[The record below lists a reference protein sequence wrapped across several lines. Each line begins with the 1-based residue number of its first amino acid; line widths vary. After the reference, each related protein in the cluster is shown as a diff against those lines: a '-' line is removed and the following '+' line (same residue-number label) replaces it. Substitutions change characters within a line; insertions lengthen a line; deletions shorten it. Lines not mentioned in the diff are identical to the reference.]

1 MSQTRAEQ
9 LDALYADSGS
19 WDEDRRETERR
30 QGKRLSIATWIFA
43 AIALIEAFAIFL
55 LVPLKTVVPY
65 TLLVDRHTGYV
76 EALDPLTVQKVPQ
89 QDALTKSFLVQYV
102 MAREGYDRM
111 TVKDNYRKVA
121 LWSSGKAQK
130 SYLTRMQPSNPNNP
144 VALYSVD
151 GQVTVTILS
160 VSLTDDGSALVRYQL
175 SGGRPNRPDVA
186 LGQYAAVIGYVY
198 RDRPLTVSD
207 RLINPLGFEVTAY
220 RSDPE
225 MVPAPTVPQPV
236 TDSAVIERA
245 APPPATSEPPKAA
258 TR

>member
-1 MSQTRAEQ
+1 MSYDNGDY
-9 LDALYADSGS
+9 LDALHADNAS
-19 WDEDRRETERR
+19 WADDTRERERR
-30 QGKRLSIATWIFA
+30 QSKRLAIATWVFA

-55 LVPLKTVVPY
+55 MLPLKTVVPY

-76 EALDPLTVQKVPQ
+76 EEIDPLTIKQIPQ

-130 SYLTRMQPSNPNNP
+130 SYLTRMQPANPDNP
-144 VALYSVD
+144 VSRYSVD
-151 GQVTVTILS
+151 GQVAVTILS
-160 VSLTDDGSALVRYQL
+160 VSLTEEGRALVRYQL
-175 SGGRPNRPDVA
+175 SGGRANRPDIA
-186 LGQYAAVIGYVY
+186 LGQYAAVVGYIY

-225 MVPAPTVPQPV
+225 MVPAPTVPQPA
-236 TDSAVIERA
+236 TDGA
-245 APPPATSEPPKAA
+245 APATATAQPPKAA
-258 TR
+258 SR

>member
-1 MSQTRAEQ
+1 MSQTSGEQ
-9 LDALYADSGS
+9 LDALYADTNS
-19 WDEDRRETERR
+19 WAQDMRERDRR
-30 QGKRLSIATWIFA
+30 QGQRLAIATWIFA

-55 LVPLKTVVPY
+55 MLPLKTVVPY
-65 TLLVDRHTGYV
+65 TLLVDRQTGYV
-76 EALDPLTVQKVPQ
+76 EEIDPLTIKRIPQ

-151 GQVTVTILS
+151 GQVAVTILS
-160 VSLTDDGSALVRYQL
+160 VSLTDEGRALVRYQL
-175 SGGRPNRPDVA
+175 SGGRTNRPDVA
-186 LGQYAAVIGYVY
+186 LGQYAAVVGYIY

-225 MVPAPTVPQPV
+225 IAPPLAEPQPAPEGPEVET
-236 TDSAVIERA
+236 
-245 APPPATSEPPKAA
+245 APAEAPTPKAE
-258 TR
+258 TP

>member
-1 MSQTRAEQ
+1 MSQTRGEQ
-9 LDALYADSGS
+9 LDALYADTAS
-19 WDEDRRETERR
+19 WDADRRETERR
-30 QGKRLSIATWIFA
+30 QGKRLAIALWVFA

-55 LVPLKTVVPY
+55 MLPLKTAVPY

-76 EALDPLTVQKVPQ
+76 EALDPLTVQKIPQ

-111 TVKDNYRKVA
+111 TVKDKYRKVA

-144 VALYSVD
+144 VSLYSVD
-151 GQVTVTILS
+151 GQVAVTILS

-198 RDRPLTVSD
+198 RDRPMTVAD
-207 RLINPLGFEVTAY
+207 RLINPLGFEVTSY

-225 MVPAPTVPQPV
+225 LAPPEAVPAPVAQGAEVAPVKDEAQP
-236 TDSAVIERA
+236 A
-245 APPPATSEPPKAA
+245 KAA
-258 TR
+258 KP